1 MREGTGTRVAVPD
14 DWVPCFQVRGLWDE
28 SGALAVTEPA
38 RRQTTSSVAQFL
50 RSRMLGEAALISGST
65 AKVWIPSTDRCATPP
80 PREKKKTLHVGWR
93 KFRSRVQSSDGHLL
107 AQCGETVDDSLA
119 SARPKLGN
127 GDGGLSARPAD
138 DGLPRVL
145 FCVLGMTMSEAGS
158 DTPLVSQRC
167 WLSFLCCPVSCHGH
181 S

>member
-80 PREKKKTLHVGWR
+80 PREKKRLSMLDGENFAAECNRAMDTCWRSVGKPLTTAWQVPGPSWATEMVVCLLVLQMMACPE
-93 KFRSRVQSSDGHLL
+93 FSS
-107 AQCGETVDDSLA
+107 A
-119 SARPKLGN
+119 SWG
-127 GDGGLSARPAD
+127 
-138 DGLPRVL
+138 
-145 FCVLGMTMSEAGS
+145 
-158 DTPLVSQRC
+158 
-167 WLSFLCCPVSCHGH
+167 
-181 S
+181 